1 MVQRLDN
8 ISILLIAGTLGQGGA
23 EKQLFLLAKSL
34 YNSNYRIIVIS
45 LTKDEF
51 WEKELIKIGI
61 EVKNIPRMSRFKKFL
76 AIHKLV
82 KRIKPN
88 IVYSFHFYTS
98 FYAGL
103 LRLFHKNL
111 LTIGSIRNDGIS
123 EISANGNWSW
133 LHMHSCHKI
142 ISNNIFGKLMICEKL
157 KISTDK
163 ISILNNAF
171 EFKNHSYQFSNRDKL
186 RAAFVGRLVDSKD
199 PLMLVDI
206 WKRNHT
212 LGMDIH
218 LDIIGDGILK
228 GKIQNAISE
237 NKLESCINL
246 LGIKENAS
254 CILNQYNFLIST
266 SHHEGT
272 PNVVLEAL
280 ANECLVVSRNY
291 AGIGDILLSVHE
303 NYKMLT
309 FETVEEAS
317 EIIQDLI
324 QNPSKYEHLRG
335 LGRNWVIENY
345 SLQKQ
350 YNTFLE
356 IAKC

>member
-1 MVQRLDN
+1 MEVKHN
-8 ISILLIAGTLGQGGA
+8 IVIVAGTLGHGGA
-23 EKQLFLLAKSL
+23 EKQLYLLAKSL
-34 YNSNYRIIVIS
+34 FENNHRVVVIS

-61 EVKNIPRMSRFKKFL
+61 DVFNIPRMSRFKRFV
-76 AIHKLV
+76 AIHRIV
-82 KRIKPN
+82 KRIEPN

-123 EISANGNWSW
+123 EISANGIWSW

-142 ISNNIFGKLMICEKL
+142 ISNNLNGRKMICEKL
-157 KISTDK
+157 KISTEK

-171 EFKNHSYQFSNRDKL
+171 EFKFDLNQVVNREKL
-186 RAAFVGRLVDSKD
+186 RAVFVGRLVDSKD

-206 WKRNHT
+206 WKRNHS
-212 LGMDIH
+212 LGLDIH
-218 LDIIGDGILK
+218 LDIIGDGFLK
-228 GKIQNAISE
+228 GKIQNAVAE
-237 NKLESCINL
+237 NELESCIKL

-254 CILNQYNFLIST
+254 DGMSQYNFLIST

-272 PNVVLEAL
+272 PNVVLEAM
-280 ANECLVVSRNY
+280 ANKCLVVSRNY
-291 AGIGDILLSVHE
+291 AGIGDVLLSIDS
-303 NYKMLT
+303 NYKRLI
-309 FETVEEAS
+309 FETAEEAT
-317 EIIQDLI
+317 EIIHDLI
-324 QNPSKYEHLRG
+324 QKPWKYEHFRSLSSD
-335 LGRNWVIENY
+335 WVIENY
-345 SLQKQ
+345 SIEKQ

-356 IAKC
+356 LVKC

>member
-1 MVQRLDN
+1 MEVKHN
-8 ISILLIAGTLGQGGA
+8 IVIIAGTLGHGGA
-23 EKQLFLLAKSL
+23 EKQLYLLAKSL
-34 YNSNYRIIVIS
+34 LENNHLIVVIS

-61 EVKNIPRMSRFKKFL
+61 KVENISRISRVKKFL

-82 KRIKPN
+82 RQIKPN

-111 LTIGSIRNDGIS
+111 LTIGSIRSNGIS
-123 EISANGNWSW
+123 EISANGIWSW

-142 ISNNIFGKLMICEKL
+142 ISNNLFGKQMICEKL
-157 KISTDK
+157 KVASEK
-163 ISILNNAF
+163 IYILNNAF
-171 EFKNHSYQFSNRDKL
+171 EFKNQLNKVVKRENL
-186 RAAFVGRLVDSKD
+186 RAVFVGRLDDAKN

-206 WKRNHT
+206 WKVNHA
-212 LGMDIH
+212 LEMDIH
-218 LDIIGDGILK
+218 LNIIGDGILK

-237 NKLESCINL
+237 NKLESCIDL
-246 LGIKENAS
+246 LGIRENAS
-254 CILNQYNFLIST
+254 GLLNQYNFLIST

-280 ANECLVVSRNY
+280 ANECLIVSRNY
-291 AGIGDILLSVHE
+291 AGIGDILLSVHA
-303 NYKMLT
+303 NYKMFI

-317 EIIQDLI
+317 KIIHDLI
-324 QNPSKYEHLRG
+324 QNPSKYEHFRS
-335 LGRNWVIENY
+335 LGRNWVLKNY
-345 SLQKQ
+345 SIQKQ

-356 IAKC
+356 IVIC

>member
-1 MVQRLDN
+1 MEVKHN
-8 ISILLIAGTLGQGGA
+8 IVIIAGTLGHGGA
-23 EKQLFLLAKSL
+23 EKQLCLLAKSL
-34 YNSNYRIIVIS
+34 FENNHKILVIS
-45 LTKDEF
+45 LTTDEF
-51 WEKELIKIGI
+51 WERELIKVGI
-61 EVKNIPRMSRFKKFL
+61 DVENIPRVSRVKKFL

-82 KRIKPN
+82 KQIKPN

-111 LTIGSIRNDGIS
+111 LSIGSIRNDGIS
-123 EISANGNWSW
+123 EISANGIWSW

-142 ISNNIFGKLMICEKL
+142 ISNNFFGKQNICDKL

-171 EFKNHSYQFSNRDKL
+171 EFKNHLNVVSIRENL
-186 RAAFVGRLVDSKD
+186 RAVFIGRLADSKD

-212 LGMDIH
+212 LDMYVH

-228 GKIQNAISE
+228 EKIQNAITE
-237 NKLESCINL
+237 NKLESCIDL
-246 LGIKENAS
+246 LGIRENAS
-254 CILNQYNFLIST
+254 EVLNQYNFLIST

-280 ANECLVVSRNY
+280 ANECLVVCRNY
-291 AGIGDILLSVHE
+291 AGIGDILLSVHA
-303 NYKMLT
+303 NYKMLI

-317 EIIQDLI
+317 EIIHDLI
-324 QNPSKYEHLRG
+324 QNPLKYEHLRN
-335 LGRNWVIENY
+335 LGRNWVLQNY
-345 SLQKQ
+345 GIQKQ
-350 YNTFLE
+350 YKTFLE
-356 IAKC
+356 IVKC

>member
-1 MVQRLDN
+1 MEVRYN
-8 ISILLIAGTLGQGGA
+8 IVIIAGTLGHGGA
-23 EKQLFLLAKSL
+23 EKQLYLLAKSL
-34 YNSNYRIIVIS
+34 FENNYKIMVIS
-45 LTKDEF
+45 LTKDEY

-61 EVKNIPRMSRFKKFL
+61 NVENIPQMSRVKKFL

-82 KRIKPN
+82 KQIEPN

-123 EISANGNWSW
+123 EIRANGMWSW
-133 LHMHSCHKI
+133 FHMHSCHKI
-142 ISNNIFGKLMICEKL
+142 ISNNLFGKQMICEKL
-157 KISTDK
+157 KISTEK

-171 EFKNHSYQFSNRDKL
+171 EFKNHLNQVSSREKS

-199 PLMLVDI
+199 PLMLVEI

-212 LGMDIH
+212 MDMGIH

-228 GKIQNAISE
+228 TEIENAIVE
-237 NKLESCINL
+237 CKLGSCINL

-254 CILNQYNFLIST
+254 GILSQYNFLIST

-280 ANECLVVSRNY
+280 ANECLVICRNY
-291 AGIGDILLSVHE
+291 AGISEMLMAIHGKYKILI
-303 NYKMLT
+303 
-309 FETVEEAS
+309 FDTVEEAR
-317 EIIQDLI
+317 EIIQEVI
-324 QNPSKYEHLRG
+324 QNPSKYEELRN
-335 LGRNWVIENY
+335 LGRKWVLDNY
-345 SLQKQ
+345 SIKQQ

-356 IAKC
+356 IVKC

>member
-1 MVQRLDN
+1 MEVKHD
-8 ISILLIAGTLGQGGA
+8 IVFIAGTLGHGGA
-23 EKQLFLLAKSL
+23 EKQLYLLAKSL
-34 YNSNYRIIVIS
+34 FENNHRIVVIS

-61 EVKNIPRMSRFKKFL
+61 DVVNIPRRSRFEKFL
-76 AIHKLV
+76 EIHKIV
-82 KRIKPN
+82 KQTKPN

-103 LRLFHKNL
+103 LRLLHKNL

-123 EISANGNWSW
+123 EISANGIWCY
-133 LHMHSCHKI
+133 LHMYSCHKI
-142 ISNNIFGKLMICEKL
+142 ISNNLFGKQMICEKL
-157 KISTDK
+157 KISKEK

-171 EFKNHSYQFSNRDKL
+171 EFKNNSNQVSNREKL
-186 RAAFVGRLVDSKD
+186 KAAFIGRLVDSKD

-206 WKRNHT
+206 WKRNHS
-212 LGMDIH
+212 LGMDIQ

-228 GKIQNAISE
+228 LKIQNAIVE
-237 NKLESCINL
+237 NKLESCIDL
-246 LGIKENAS
+246 LGIRENAS
-254 CILNQYNFLIST
+254 GALNQYNFLIST

-280 ANECLVVSRNY
+280 ANECLVVARNY
-291 AGIGDILLSVHE
+291 AGIGDILLSIHA
-303 NYKMLT
+303 NYKMLI

-317 EIIQDLI
+317 EIIHDLI
-324 QNPSKYEHLRG
+324 QNPFKYEHLRG